1 MPNLELSPKRD
12 LSSFRKIALGTWKT
26 AYDPSVYGS
35 MDLDVTEA
43 YDYIEQFRAKTGR
56 KLTVT
61 HLLARTAGAVMET
74 MPDANAILRW
84 GRLYVRKRI
93 GVFFQVAME
102 DPKTGEMDLSGAT
115 VHDPE
120 KMSVIELM
128 DAFDSQVGKVRKG
141 EDEKLESSRNLFK
154 SLPWFLVWPILNL
167 IGFLGYTLNL
177 DLRFLGVPKDAF
189 GSLMITNIGSLGLA
203 EAYVP
208 LVPYSRIP
216 LLLAVGEIKDTP
228 VVRDGEIVIR
238 KLMRISATFDHRVLD
253 GMHASVMSK
262 VMKQWME
269 HPFDHFDPIDSLP
282 VAGETVEEEAGAEGA
297 PA

>member
-1 MPNLELSPKRD
+1 MPNLQLEPKQN

-35 MDLDVTEA
+35 MDLDVTETME
-43 YDYIEQFRAKTGR
+43 YIEQFRAKTGR

-61 HLLARTAGAVMET
+61 HLLARTAGAVMEE
-74 MPDANAILRW
+74 MPDANSILRW
-84 GRLYVRKRI
+84 GRLYVRKQV

-102 DPKTGEMDLSGAT
+102 DPETGEIDLSGAT

-120 KMSVIELM
+120 KMSIVELM
-128 DAFDSQVGKVRKG
+128 DAFDSQVKKVRKG
-141 EDEKLESSRNLFK
+141 EDEKLESSRNLFR

-177 DLRFLGVPKDAF
+177 DLRLLGVPKDAF
-189 GSLMITNIGSLGLA
+189 GSLMITNIGSLGLS

-216 LLLAVGEIKDTP
+216 LLLAVGEVKDRA
-228 VVRDGEIVIR
+228 VVVDGEIAIR
-238 KLMRISATFDHRVLD
+238 KIMRISATFDHRVLD
-253 GMHASVMSK
+253 GMHASVMAR
-262 VMKQWME
+262 VMRQWME
-269 HPFDHFDPIDSLP
+269 HPFEHFDPIDDLSAEPAQL
-282 VAGETVEEEAGAEGA
+282 EAAEGEGA
-297 PA
+297 